1 MHISTCA
8 SRSNGT
14 NIAVFYYSQEHKVES
29 VIPKCDGKSSLIS
42 LREKWLNFIQKC
54 TQPTRDCNK
63 AMIMLSSVIYDI
75 LMRKVHEWS
84 LGDKSKEITNTLD
97 PEAIVYE
104 NLAEADSD
112 DVYYRF
118 GGASISDML
127 HLRYK
132 RIKEIKDRQH

>member
-1 MHISTCA
+1 
-8 SRSNGT
+8 
-14 NIAVFYYSQEHKVES
+14 
-29 VIPKCDGKSSLIS
+29 
-42 LREKWLNFIQKC
+42 
-54 TQPTRDCNK
+54 
-63 AMIMLSSVIYDI
+63 
-75 LMRKVHEWS
+75 MRKVHEWS

>member
-1 MHISTCA
+1 
-8 SRSNGT
+8 
-14 NIAVFYYSQEHKVES
+14 
-29 VIPKCDGKSSLIS
+29 
-42 LREKWLNFIQKC
+42 
-54 TQPTRDCNK
+54 
-63 AMIMLSSVIYDI
+63 
-75 LMRKVHEWS
+75 MRKVHEWS

-132 RIKEIKDRQH
+132 RIKEIKDEKKVGNIKKEITILHGMNSKQKITMPDYLQYRDSGYIYSPHPKFIPFFPTS